1 MGVAQILYKC
11 AYNLP
16 ADELFKSLL
25 FMEAVSML
33 SLLFWQEKQRNLS
46 ELTD

>member
-16 ADELFKSLL
+16 ADELFKSL